1 MLKHYKTGVKIF
13 KFPYFS
19 PVQTL
24 AGRSVLQAC
33 RIIALQHYIA
43 TRQFTPNTEPVYAVS
58 IQRFQ
63 MFYHVF
69 RSFF

>member
-19 PVQTL
+19 P
-24 AGRSVLQAC
+24 GRSVLQAC